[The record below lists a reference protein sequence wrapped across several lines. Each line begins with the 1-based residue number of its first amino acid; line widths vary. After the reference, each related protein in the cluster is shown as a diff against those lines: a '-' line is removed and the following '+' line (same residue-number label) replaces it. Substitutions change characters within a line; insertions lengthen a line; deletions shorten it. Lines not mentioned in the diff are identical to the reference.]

1 MYKGVE
7 GEEEIQK
14 IRNVITTLHK
24 YSTIY
29 IAIGAKYHSDNYPL
43 RTNTGMYQ
51 LVPNFIFEQ
60 AVSNQETGSK
70 TLIIII
76 DKFKPNELQIN
87 NRLIKNMLDGIQTNV
102 DYIIVNHYFDEIIK
116 DEIANLVSA
125 ITEQKIYIVDY
136 VYFFSEMPTIAEQ
149 ETLKNIIL
157 LLKILVDIFKN
168 KYGVEKP
175 YQLPLDKNVFKWLG
189 PIEPN
194 YIVSVEKYQII
205 SNALSYDIK
214 KRNFERWKSDLLKIS
229 PTY

>member
-1 MYKGVE
+1 MYKGGE

-14 IRNVITTLHK
+14 IRDVITILHK

-29 IAIGAKYHSDNYPL
+29 IAIGAKYHPDNYPL

-60 AVSNQETGSK
+60 AVSNQETCSK

-76 DKFKPNELQIN
+76 DKFKPDELQIN
-87 NRLIKNMLDGIQTNV
+87 NKLIKNMLDGIESNV
-102 DYIIVNHYFDEIIK
+102 NYIIVNHYFDEIIK
-116 DEIANLVSA
+116 DKIADLVSA
-125 ITEQKIYIVDY
+125 LTEQKIYIVDY

-149 ETLKNIIL
+149 GTLKNIIL

-175 YQLPLDKNVFKWLG
+175 CQLPLDKNVFKWLG

-214 KRNFERWKSDLLKIS
+214 KRNFERWKSDLLKIT